1 MKHNDQLNKD
11 PEFRQYFNE
20 LCSKIGVDPLVSS
33 KGFWGQLL
41 GVGDFYYEL
50 GVQIVE
56 ICMQTRLINGGLMD
70 IDDTLTALRL
80 KRGKQGKEVSKDD
93 IERAVKQ
100 LQSLGSGFQIVRMGA
115 RKMLQSVPYQLSQDH
130 TAVIELA
137 QGKSF
142 VTSAQLIEELHWSIP
157 RCDLVLGQ
165 LLEEGMAWIDVDPE
179 TQQKSYW
186 FPTLCFGSG
195 LAASQNAT

>member
-1 MKHNDQLNKD
+1 
-11 PEFRQYFNE
+11 
-20 LCSKIGVDPLVSS
+20 
-33 KGFWGQLL
+33 
-41 GVGDFYYEL
+41 
-50 GVQIVE
+50 
-56 ICMQTRLINGGLMD
+56 MQTRLINGGLMD
-70 IDDTLTALRL
+70 IDDALTALRS
-80 KRGKQGKEVSKDD
+80 KRGKQGKQVSKDD

-165 LLEEGMAWIDVDPE
+165 LLEEGMAWVDFDPE

-195 LAASQNAT
+195 LAISQNAT